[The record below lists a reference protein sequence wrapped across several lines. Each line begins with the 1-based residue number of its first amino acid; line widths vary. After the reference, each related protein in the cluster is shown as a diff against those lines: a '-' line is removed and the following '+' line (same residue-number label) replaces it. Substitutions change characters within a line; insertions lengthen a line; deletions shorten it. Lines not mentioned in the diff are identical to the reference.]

1 MRQIFLIMLLCLLS
15 SMLYGVLHNQIS
27 ARVSSEYFTVGHR
40 TLIHSTSPTL
50 MGIAWGINST
60 WWVGLILGIL
70 LASAGR
76 LGRWEKRTARSFVRP
91 VLILF
96 AACGAA
102 SLLFGYASYRLVSTG
117 TVQFLPEMSRV
128 IPPERQAFYMAALW
142 MHTAS
147 YTAAAMGGLIITVR
161 TVAGRL
167 RGRMA

>member
-1 MRQIFLIMLLCLLS
+1 
-15 SMLYGVLHNQIS
+15 MLYGVLHNQIS
-27 ARVSSEYFTVGHR
+27 ARVSSEYFTIGHR
-40 TLIHSTSPTL
+40 TLIQSTSPTL

-60 WWVGLILGIL
+60 WWVGLILGVL

-102 SLLFGYASYRLVSTG
+102 SLLSGFAGYRLVSSG
-117 TVQFLPEMSRV
+117 TVPFLPEMSRV
-128 IPPERQAFYMAALW
+128 IPLERQPFYIAALW

-147 YTAAAMGGLIITVR
+147 YTAAAMGGLILTVR
-161 TVAGRL
+161 VAAGRL
-167 RGRMA
+167 AGRKP